1 MQYAASCIGAALGNL
16 PCWARRSACAI
27 GSAKAIAGRPYVPPD
42 QAMAEAD
49 AKGQHI
55 RRLLNRIAAGERPF
69 VDTETPDT

>member
-1 MQYAASCIGAALGNL
+1 
-16 PCWARRSACAI
+16 
-27 GSAKAIAGRPYVPPD
+27 
-42 QAMAEAD
+42 MAEAD